1 MYAEIY
7 EEEYFIDGKEFTAIG
22 IASTRIKAALKMLG
36 ISSDLIRRTSIVAYE
51 AEMNL
56 VIHGGGGIMR
66 IEVHPDF
73 VEIIARDE
81 GPGIPDISKAMEE
94 GFSTATDE
102 IREMGFG
109 AGMGLPNIKRNSD
122 TMKVLSEVGKGT
134 EVHAQIDI
142 VKNESNLNGDTVARV
157 TE

>member
-1 MYAEIY
+1 LSAETY
-7 EEEYFIDGKEFTAIG
+7 EEEYFIDGKEFVAIG

-66 IEVHPDF
+66 IEVHPCF
-73 VEIIARDE
+73 IEIIARDT

-94 GFSTATDE
+94 GYSTATDE

-122 TMKVLSEVGKGT
+122 AMNVLSEVGKGT
-134 EVHAQIDI
+134 EVRAHIEI
-142 VKNESNLNGDTVARV
+142 VKTESNLSED
-157 TE
+157 